1 MKLALSDKILTTDSS
16 KIFLAIIK
24 FFIPLYHKLPSHCRA
39 CPGIFYLRAYC
50 GTLPAFSVDETHPL
64 SIKRR
69 NCGKNTPLSDSATI
83 VIQQ

>member
-16 KIFLAIIK
+16 RISSLSSNYSFRFIINYLLIAGLVPA
-24 FFIPLYHKLPSHCRA
+24 FFIRA
-39 CPGIFYLRAYC
+39 AYY
-50 GTLPAFSVDETHPL
+50 GTLPAFSVGDTHPL